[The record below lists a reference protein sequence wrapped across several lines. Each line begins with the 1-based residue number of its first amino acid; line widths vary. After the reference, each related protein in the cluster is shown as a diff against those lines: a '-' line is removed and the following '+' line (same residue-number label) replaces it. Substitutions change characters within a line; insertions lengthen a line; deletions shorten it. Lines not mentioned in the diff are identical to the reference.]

1 VIFRGK
7 FRGISC
13 GNDFS
18 KLFPRKI
25 LIFPIIFWGKI
36 FRGIFPGKNV
46 RKIGPR
52 SIMGKRTWVTRF
64 GYFRDLAIVYF
75 GHVLNNL

>member
-46 RKIGPR
+46 RKIGPWSPCLQPILKRAR
-52 SIMGKRTWVTRF
+52 STSEAGSLDEGTEV
-64 GYFRDLAIVYF
+64 GLL
-75 GHVLNNL
+75 G